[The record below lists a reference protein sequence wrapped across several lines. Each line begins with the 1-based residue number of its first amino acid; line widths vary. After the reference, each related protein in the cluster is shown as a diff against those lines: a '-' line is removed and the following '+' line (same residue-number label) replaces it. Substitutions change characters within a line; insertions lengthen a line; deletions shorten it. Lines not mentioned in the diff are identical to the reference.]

1 MKKRILIVSYF
12 FWPEQTPR
20 AFRAYELAREFN
32 RRNFEVTIVT
42 KKLNVERQFSEPFIL
57 HEFPIYKRNVDLFI
71 PSKLLGQ
78 KGGSASTG
86 KQQSAGQD
94 SNGLRKLAIPSYL
107 HFWKLF
113 FWPSIWSREFAKEG
127 TKYLNNKLNSEFDL
141 TISVDSFAL
150 PSHSLTHKLWKKGQR
165 LGVVIGDSGDPF
177 TFNPNHKFS
186 LNHYLRERKLLA
198 CFDYITVPTS
208 RAISAFTKLG
218 IQQGRIR
225 VIPQGFSFDL
235 AGINQFDLERL
246 SPDTTLLVYGGKF
259 KSKIRNPENFLAALA
274 LLRKQRKKV
283 SCRIYT
289 DLRDP
294 YIQDLRATYEE
305 RLSDSLQFNELIMRD
320 EFLSVIQQ
328 ADYSLN
334 FVNKSKYQVPS
345 KLIDFA
351 LTGAKVIDI
360 SMDMTPEDIAA
371 KILGHDCYTPELD
384 PRYDIK
390 NVVNG
395 FISLT
400 NHTKEN

>member
-1 MKKRILIVSYF
+1 MRKSVLIVSYF

-20 AFRAYELAREFN
+20 AFRAYELAKEFD
-32 RRNFEVTIVT
+32 RRNFKVTIVT
-42 KKLNVERQFSEPFIL
+42 KKLNVDRKLREPFTL
-57 HEFPIYKRNVDLFI
+57 HEFPIYKRNVDLYI
-71 PSKLLGQ
+71 PSKLLKRNGITAFP
-78 KGGSASTG
+78 GR
-86 KQQSAGQD
+86 QQSVKPNSSGI
-94 SNGLRKLAIPSYL
+94 RKPAIPSYL

-113 FWPSIWSREFAKEG
+113 FWPSIWSREFANAG
-127 TKYLNNKLNSEFDL
+127 NKYLHTRLNSEFDL

-150 PSHSLTHKLWKKGQR
+150 PSHSLTHQLWKKGQK

-186 LNHYLRERKLLA
+186 LNHYIRERILLA

-208 RAISAFTKLG
+208 KAISAFTKLG
-218 IQQGRIR
+218 IQQSRIR

-235 AGINQFDLERL
+235 AGITPFDLGPL

-259 KSKIRNPENFLAALA
+259 KPKIRNPENFLAALT
-274 LLRKQRKKV
+274 LLRKRGKKV
-283 SCRIYT
+283 CCRIFT
-289 DLRDP
+289 NLRDP
-294 YIQDLRATYEE
+294 YIRHLRAKYEE
-305 RLSDSLQFNELIMRD
+305 QLLDSLQFDDLIMRD
-320 EFLSVIQQ
+320 EFLSVLQQ

-360 SMDMTPEDIAA
+360 SMDMTPEEITS
-371 KILGHDCYTPELD
+371 KILKHECYTPELD
-384 PRYDIK
+384 ERFDIK
-390 NVVNG
+390 NVVDG

-400 NHTKEN
+400 T

>member
-1 MKKRILIVSYF
+1 MKKRLLIVSYF

-20 AFRAYELAREFN
+20 AFRAYELAREFH

-42 KKLNVERQFSEPFIL
+42 KKLNVDRQLREPFIL
-57 HEFPIYKRNVDLFI
+57 HEFPIYKRNVDVYI
-71 PSKLLGQ
+71 PSKYLRQNGT
-78 KGGSASTG
+78 SALPG
-86 KQQSAGQD
+86 KQPSTNPD
-94 SNGLRKLAIPSYL
+94 SNEIIKLAIPSYL

-113 FWPSIWSREFAKEG
+113 FWPSIWSREFANTG
-127 TKYLNNKLNSEFDL
+127 NQYLNNRLTSEFDL

-186 LNHYLRERKLLA
+186 FNHYIRERKLLA

-208 RAISAFTKLG
+208 RAIGAFTKLG
-218 IQQGRIR
+218 IQPNRIR

-235 AGINQFDLERL
+235 AGINQFDMGPL
-246 SPDTTLLVYGGKF
+246 SSDTTLLVYGGKF
-259 KSKIRNPENFLAALA
+259 KPKIRNPENFLAALT
-274 LLRKQRKKV
+274 LLRKQGKKV
-283 SCRIYT
+283 CCRIFT

-294 YIQDLRATYEE
+294 YIRHLRATYEDL
-305 RLSDSLQFNELIMRD
+305 LSDSLQFNELIMRD

-334 FVNKSKYQVPS
+334 FVNRSKYQVPS
-345 KLIDFA
+345 KMIDFA

-360 SMDMTPEDIAA
+360 SMDMTPENIAA
-371 KILGHDCYTPELD
+371 KILSHDCYTPELD
-384 PRYDIK
+384 SRFDIK
-390 NVVNG
+390 NVVND
-395 FISLT
+395 FISLK
-400 NHTKEN
+400 N